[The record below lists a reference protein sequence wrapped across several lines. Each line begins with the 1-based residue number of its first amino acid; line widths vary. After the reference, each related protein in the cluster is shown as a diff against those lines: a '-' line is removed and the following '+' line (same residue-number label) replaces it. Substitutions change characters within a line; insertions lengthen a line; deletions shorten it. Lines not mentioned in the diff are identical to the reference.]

1 MRKTEIIRLTDD
13 GEERTFRITQMPA
26 TKAERWCNRA
36 AFLLIGAGKNVKTD
50 NINLDEIMKLIGS
63 LDYEKVEPLYNEL
76 IECCSFVSGNTE
88 IQCTQDTIDAQIT
101 DPMNLYKLRVAALK
115 LNFSFFTNA
124 LRSQGLNK
132 DTITFKK
139 NTQQ

>member
-36 AFLLIGAGKNVKTD
+36 AFLIIGAGKNVKTD

-63 LDYEKVEPLYNEL
+63 LDYDKVEPLYNEL

-124 LRSQGLNK
+124 LQSRGLNK

-139 NTQQ
+139 NTRQ